1 MENPEILIDYC
12 CRTCKRKLAR
22 APKGAVMEIKCGR
35 CKALNL
41 FFGNGYA
48 SGKKGG
54 SPMK

>member
-22 APKGAVMEIKCGR
+22 APQGAVMEIKCGR

-48 SGKKGG
+48 PGKKGG